1 MTILI
6 KYKDAFIISSQE
18 IQFSCYLMTLKF
30 RIINVIKRNI
40 SLVQSI
46 MHAHYF
52 ILLQF
57 HVP

>member
-18 IQFSCYLMTLKF
+18 IQFSFYLMTLKF

-52 ILLQF
+52 IFLQF